1 MRFWV
6 LIALILG
13 AALLRFLPHPQNFVP
28 IAALALFAGAKLED
42 RRLALFVPILTLLI
56 GDVITGFHELTLIT
70 YLAFGL
76 VVWIGTRLGADV
88 GAAGIVGGSVIGS
101 AAFFLLTNFGVWWA
115 LGTFPPTLEGLI
127 QCYVAGIP
135 HFLRT
140 LAGTLCYSGVLFG
153 TMSML
158 ESRFPRLARETS
170 V

>member
-1 MRFWV
+1 M
-6 LIALILG
+6 
-13 AALLRFLPHPQNFVP
+13 
-28 IAALALFAGAKLED
+28 
-42 RRLALFVPILTLLI
+42 
-56 GDVITGFHELTLIT
+56 
-70 YLAFGL
+70 
-76 VVWIGTRLGADV
+76 

-140 LAGTLCYSGVLFG
+140 LASTLCYSGVLFG
-153 TMSML
+153 TKSIL
-158 ESRFPRLARETS
+158 ESQFPRLARETS